1 MWAGGSLERAIC
13 KWQNCQTQILYE
25 CVNIISML
33 VRMMILEEKIAKDWS
48 PGIPKIEKIC
58 VGSGVGYL
66 RTGKITQFFQF
77 FLIDYANW

>member
-33 VRMMILEEKIAKDWS
+33 DRMMILEEKIAEDWC
-48 PGIPKIEKIC
+48 PGFPKITKIMATMYN
-58 VGSGVGYL
+58 VLAG
-66 RTGKITQFFQF
+66 FQF
-77 FLIDYANW
+77 CVSQAR